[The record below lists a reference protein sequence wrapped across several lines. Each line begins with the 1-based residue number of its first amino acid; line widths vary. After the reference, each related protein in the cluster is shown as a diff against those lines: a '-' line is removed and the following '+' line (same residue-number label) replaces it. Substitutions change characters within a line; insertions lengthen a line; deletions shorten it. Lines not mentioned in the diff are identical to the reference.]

1 MSYSMKGARRIEI
14 DGGEVRKN
22 WSYFQK
28 RAPLRAATEYT
39 PRRQWGQQDC
49 RGQGHLRDMVTR
61 GSFLPH
67 RPRLAC
73 LLSVYFVTCVGGFS
87 VSSESIATVNTVIFL
102 RNFTRFCVRWS
113 APVQETKAVVS
124 HCLPL
129 GVNQSSCVQIHILL
143 EEMSWLCPLRVLTFC
158 WCLKNFIL
166 EIQEQGGGYR
176 RVVFVFVYSS

>member
-1 MSYSMKGARRIEI
+1 MSHSMKGAGRIEI
-14 DGGEVRKN
+14 ELLSEEGSPESSCWIYTRK
-22 WSYFQK
+22 
-28 RAPLRAATEYT
+28 
-39 PRRQWGQQDC
+39 QWGA
-49 RGQGHLRDMVTR
+49 RVTWETWWR
-61 GSFLPH
+61 EGPFFLIAFALP
-67 RPRLAC
+67 AC
-73 LLSVYFVTCVGGFS
+73 ALFVTSVDGFS

-124 HCLPL
+124 RCLPS

-143 EEMSWLCPLRVLTFC
+143 EEMSWLCPLLVLTC

-176 RVVFVFVYSS
+176 RVVFVFVYSSWHCSKSYFSSQKNI